1 MNIETMSKQERTDKR
16 GKQDTQAE
24 QAERFPMSQTEKLL
38 KKLFLLRPE
47 LNAKILSHTELAE
60 YIVWL
65 AQMSDKVD
73 KNTEWSIDT
82 DAFPVSPDSPLAEL
96 AGRLRA
102 NPEDKQALSAMS
114 SIYENQREGSYFLAN
129 YDISIGQMLRYMPA
143 HWHTNDHFEALYCFS
158 GTCPIYFADETI
170 VMKPGTVLIIA
181 PSVLYASPCYQD
193 DSVLF
198 YYMARSSTFDKVFW
212 NQLDSENLM
221 SSFFRQALGQEEHSA
236 YLHFETDVDEEIEQL
251 LLRISNEF
259 FHPRTYTAQM
269 LNALMSEFFIL
280 LLRRYEDTAKLPRTK
295 DFYWKQEF
303 SAIFSYIR
311 THYQDMTLAEIA
323 EHFHYSERQ
332 ITRIVINCTGSNY
345 SQLVLKLRMEK
356 AANLLRQQAGSVES
370 ISSAV
375 GYSTLSSFYRA
386 FTRYFHC
393 TPIEYQ
399 NRSSQ

>member
-47 LNAKILSHTELAE
+47 LNEKILSHTELAE

-82 DAFPVSPDSPLAEL
+82 DAFPASSDSPLAEL
-96 AGRLRA
+96 AGRLRT
-102 NPEDKQALSAMS
+102 NPHDKQALSAMS

-143 HWHTNDHFEALYCFS
+143 HWHTNDHFEVCYCFS
-158 GTCPIYFADETI
+158 GNCPIYFADETI
-170 VMKPGTVLIIA
+170 IMKPGTVLIIA

-193 DSVLF
+193 DSVMF
-198 YYMARSSTFDKVFW
+198 YYMVRSSTFDKVFW